1 MRSATR
7 QLQTNC
13 LHGCAFQYKVGA
25 HPTGGVSI
33 ILAEHTC
40 SDYDD
45 WHDNLFL
52 PIMHGEMRD
61 AIGGELDDAIK
72 NSVVRCIA
80 ARGATEATKDSALV
94 AIILNDEGLPAAR
107 AFHEA
112 LESGA
117 TEALKAMRDSGH
129 FVDVAATGR
138 LKRTYFRSQH
148 YRVPTD
154 ATSPPIDSDCK
165 GKAMLYAGAAV
176 PGSYDEWVP
185 VLTSEAELD
194 FLERFNFVG
203 SSYGQ
208 VSAST
213 MDDFAGKDGTLVCGL
228 HIVPHALEARDI
240 REAFYKD
247 KMEDKHADFLAS
259 KITISDT
266 YIVTTDERTGV
277 PAGGL

>member
-117 TEALKAMRDSGH
+117 TEALKAMRDAISKSVC
-129 FVDVAATGR
+129 F
-138 LKRTYFRSQH
+138 
-148 YRVPTD
+148 
-154 ATSPPIDSDCK
+154 CK
-165 GKAMLYAGAAV
+165 H
-176 PGSYDEWVP
+176 
-185 VLTSEAELD
+185 
-194 FLERFNFVG
+194 
-203 SSYGQ
+203 
-208 VSAST
+208 
-213 MDDFAGKDGTLVCGL
+213 VCCYN
-228 HIVPHALEARDI
+228 I
-240 REAFYKD
+240 
-247 KMEDKHADFLAS
+247 
-259 KITISDT
+259 
-266 YIVTTDERTGV
+266 
-277 PAGGL
+277 